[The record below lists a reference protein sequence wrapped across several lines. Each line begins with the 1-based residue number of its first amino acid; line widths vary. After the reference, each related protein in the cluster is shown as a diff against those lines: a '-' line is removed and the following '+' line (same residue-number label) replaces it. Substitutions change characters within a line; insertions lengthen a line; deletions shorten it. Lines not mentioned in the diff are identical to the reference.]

1 MNVNDYISRA
11 APNGEVTLPSG
22 EFEGPLVINK
32 PLRLR
37 GRSTTVWAKKSPVI
51 QITSG
56 GVTIEDL
63 RAEITEGSIEEP
75 AITSIVACSAKNVEI
90 LGRVSGFG
98 AEDGYFD
105 IPRTIELGKFPGDK
119 ENSYRLEVNVPA
131 KTEIVCEIREVR
143 FEPST
148 LQAGRNELT
157 IKVSGISALT
167 YMYAEVL
174 FKSQFTRRVY
184 LTGKP
189 DDSAE
194 QAVMK
199 NIYTAPQRESAQFN
213 TAPAQTPPKTE
224 ATPNARE
231 IMATEPTESPEPSKT
246 EAATSAQPVKMSDA
260 AIEVAAQAIREM
272 MRAPSNA
279 SSHTD
284 KPAES
289 AKSDVISAIARN
301 ITAPPNPNLPPLDMK
316 RGQRVGLTQYL
327 GDKFEVWFTANIPNG
342 MEIDPYVFLLQ
353 NGDKAS
359 GDEGLIFFGNARS
372 QNGEVLYFAEDG
384 HIEINISKIPPKIQ
398 KIALT
403 YSIYDGGAMKNFRS
417 VGSPR
422 VSLRAGGGE
431 RVTFTIDGL
440 LVESTVIAM
449 EFYLYK
455 GEWKISAVGAGYRD
469 GLAKMC
475 NHYGIEVEG

>member
-22 EFEGPLVINK
+22 EFEGPLIINK

-37 GRSTTVWAKKSPVI
+37 GKSTTIWAKKSPVI
-51 QITSG
+51 KITSG
-56 GVTIEDL
+56 GVTIENI

-75 AITSIVACSAKNVEI
+75 AVTAIAACGAKNVEI

-105 IPRTIELGKFPGDK
+105 IPRTIELGTFPADK
-119 ENSYRLEVNVPA
+119 ENSYKLEVNVPA
-131 KTEIVCEIREVR
+131 RTEIVCEIRELK
-143 FEPST
+143 FEPTT

-157 IKVSGISALT
+157 VKVNGISAQT
-167 YMYAEVL
+167 FMYAEVL

-189 DDSAE
+189 DDTAE

-199 NIYTAPQRESAQFN
+199 PIYTAPQRAAEQF
-213 TAPAQTPPKTE
+213 TAPEPLPAPEPTAPTASQTP
-224 ATPNARE
+224 
-231 IMATEPTESPEPSKT
+231 SPG
-246 EAATSAQPVKMSDA
+246 KMSET

-272 MRAPSNA
+272 MRAPSGTSSADTSNA
-279 SSHTD
+279 
-284 KPAES
+284 PAS
-289 AKSDVISAIARN
+289 AADSRTSDNAKTDVISMAGKQIGS
-301 ITAPPNPNLPPLDMK
+301 PLNPNLPPLDMK

-327 GDKFEVWFTANIPNG
+327 GDKFEVWFTANIPRN
-342 MEIDPYVFLLQ
+342 MEIDPYVFLLE

-359 GDEGLIFFGNARS
+359 GDEGLIFFGNASSR
-372 QNGEVLYFAEDG
+372 NGEVKYFAEDG
-384 HIEINISKIPPKIQ
+384 HVEVDLSKVPPQIQ
-398 KIALT
+398 KIALA
-403 YSIYDGGAMKNFRS
+403 YSIYDGNAAKNFHS

-422 VSLRAGGGE
+422 VSLRAGSE

-440 LVESTVIAM
+440 IVESTVIAM

-475 NHYGIEVEG
+475 NRYGIEVES

>member
-37 GRSTTVWAKKSPVI
+37 GKNTTIWAKKSPVI

-56 GVTIEDL
+56 SVTIEDI
-63 RAEITEGSIEEP
+63 RAEITEGSIEE
-75 AITSIVACSAKNVEI
+75 AAVTSIVACSAKNVEI

-119 ENSYRLEVNVPA
+119 ENSYKLEVNVPA
-131 KTEIVCEIREVR
+131 KTDIVCEIRELK
-143 FEPST
+143 FEPAV
-148 LQAGRNELT
+148 LQPGRNELT
-157 IKVSGISALT
+157 VKVSGISAQT
-167 YMYAEVL
+167 FMYAEVL

-189 DDSAE
+189 DETAE

-199 NIYTAPQRESAQFN
+199 PIYTAPQRAAEQF
-213 TAPAQTPPKTE
+213 TAPKPPVS
-224 ATPNARE
+224 
-231 IMATEPTESPEPSKT
+231 EPTTSEQPS
-246 EAATSAQPVKMSDA
+246 ASGKMSET

-272 MRAPSNA
+272 MRSPENTGARPVAN
-279 SSHTD
+279 T
-284 KPAES
+284 PATN
-289 AKSDVISAIARN
+289 AKSDVISMVGRQIA
-301 ITAPPNPNLPPLDMK
+301 APQNPNLPPLDMK

-327 GDKFEVWFTANIPNG
+327 GDKFEVWFTANIPRG
-342 MEIDPYVFLLQ
+342 MEIDPYVFLLE

-372 QNGEVLYFAEDG
+372 QNGEVQYFPEDG
-384 HIEINISKIPPKIQ
+384 HIEIDLSKIPPKIQ

-403 YSIYDGGAMKNFRS
+403 YSIYDGNAAKNFHS

-422 VSLRAGGGE
+422 VSLRSGSE
-431 RVTFTIDGL
+431 RVTFTIEGL
-440 LVESTVIAM
+440 MVESTVIAM

-475 NHYGIEVEG
+475 NRYGIEVEG

>member
-37 GRSTTVWAKKSPVI
+37 GKNTTVWAKTSPVI

-56 GVTIEDL
+56 GVTIEDI

-75 AITSIVACSAKNVEI
+75 AITSVVACSAKNVEI

-98 AEDGYFD
+98 AEDGFFD
-105 IPRTIELGKFPGDK
+105 IPRTIELGTFPADK
-119 ENSYRLEVNVPA
+119 ENSYKLEVNVPA
-131 KTEIVCEIREVR
+131 KTEIVCEIRELK
-143 FEPST
+143 FEPTT

-157 IKVSGISALT
+157 VKVSGISAQT
-167 YMYAEVL
+167 FMYAEVL

-189 DDSAE
+189 DDAAE

-199 NIYTAPQRESAQFN
+199 AIYTAPQRTAEQL
-213 TAPAQTPPKTE
+213 TAPEPPPALTPLPQTP
-224 ATPNARE
+224 A
-231 IMATEPTESPEPSKT
+231 SG
-246 EAATSAQPVKMSDA
+246 KMSEA

-272 MRAPSNA
+272 MRAPSETSSASVSAPENKSAENA
-279 SSHTD
+279 KT
-284 KPAES
+284 
-289 AKSDVISAIARN
+289 DVISMVGRQIS
-301 ITAPPNPNLPPLDMK
+301 TPPNPSLPPLDMK

-327 GDKFEVWFTANIPNG
+327 GDKFEVWFTANAPRG
-342 MEIDPYVFLLQ
+342 MEIDPYVFLLES
-353 NGDKAS
+353 GDKAS
-359 GDEGLIFFGNARS
+359 GDEGLIFFGNAS
-372 QNGEVLYFAEDG
+372 STNGEVKYFAEDG
-384 HIEINISKIPPKIQ
+384 HIEIDLSKVPQKIQ

-403 YSIYDGGAMKNFRS
+403 YSIYDGGATKNFHS

-422 VSLRAGGGE
+422 VSLRSGSE

-440 LVESTVIAM
+440 IVESTIIAM

-475 NHYGIEVEG
+475 NRYGIEVES

>member
-37 GRSTTVWAKKSPVI
+37 GKSTTIWAKKSPVI

-56 GVTIEDL
+56 GVTIEDI

-75 AITSIVACSAKNVEI
+75 AVTSIVACGAKNVEI

-119 ENSYRLEVNVPA
+119 ENSYKLEVNVPA
-131 KTEIVCEIREVR
+131 KTEIMCEIREVK
-143 FEPST
+143 FEPTT

-157 IKVSGISALT
+157 VKVNGMSAQT
-167 YMYAEVL
+167 FMYAEVL

-189 DDSAE
+189 DETAE
-194 QAVMK
+194 QAVLK
-199 NIYTAPQRESAQFN
+199 PIYTAPVRAEEEFKAPPPAPVQ
-213 TAPAQTPPKTE
+213 APASEPMPPT
-224 ATPNARE
+224 ASQ
-231 IMATEPTESPEPSKT
+231 PTASG
-246 EAATSAQPVKMSDA
+246 KMSET

-272 MRAPSNA
+272 MRAPADEPAGNA
-279 SSHTD
+279 PT
-284 KPAES
+284 
-289 AKSDVISAIARN
+289 DVISMVGRQIS
-301 ITAPPNPNLPPLDMK
+301 APQNPNLPPLDMK
-316 RGQRVGLTQYL
+316 RGQRVALTPYL
-327 GDKFEVWFTANIPNG
+327 GDKFEIWFTAEMPRSI
-342 MEIDPYVFLLQ
+342 EIDPYVFLLES
-353 NGDKAS
+353 GDKAG
-359 GDEGLIFFGNARS
+359 GDEGLIFFGNTRS
-372 QNGEVLYFAEDG
+372 KNGEVQYFPEDG
-384 HIEINISKIPPKIQ
+384 HIEIDISKVPREIQ
-398 KIALT
+398 KIALV
-403 YSIYDGGAMKNFRS
+403 YSIYDSNAARSFR
-417 VGSPR
+417 VVRLPR
-422 VSLRAGGGE
+422 VSLRAGSE
-431 RVTFTIDGL
+431 RVTFTVNGL
-440 LVESTVIAM
+440 TDEATITAM

-455 GEWKISAVGAGYRD
+455 GEWKISAVGAGFRD

-475 NHYGIEVEG
+475 NRYGIEVES

>member
-1 MNVNDYISRA
+1 MNVNDFISRA

-37 GRSTTVWAKKSPVI
+37 GKNTTIWAKKSPVI

-56 GVTIEDL
+56 SVTIEDI
-63 RAEITEGSIEEP
+63 RAEITEGSVEEP
-75 AITSIVACSAKNVEI
+75 AVKAIVACSAKNVEV

-105 IPRTIELGKFPGDK
+105 IPRTIELGKFPADK
-119 ENSYRLEVNVPA
+119 ENSYKLEVNVPA
-131 KTEIVCEIREVR
+131 KTEIVCEIRELK
-143 FEPST
+143 FEPSV
-148 LQAGRNELT
+148 LQPGRNELT
-157 IKVSGISALT
+157 VKVSGISEQT
-167 YMYAEVL
+167 FMYAEVL
-174 FKSQFTRRVY
+174 FKSQFIRRVY

-189 DDSAE
+189 DGTAE

-199 NIYTAPQRESAQFN
+199 SIYTAPQREAVQF
-213 TAPAQTPPKTE
+213 TDPPSSPVIST
-224 ATPNARE
+224 
-231 IMATEPTESPEPSKT
+231 ATEPTAPLEVSVT
-246 EAATSAQPVKMSDA
+246 EKMSDA

-272 MRAPSNA
+272 MRSSNTNSNA
-279 SSHTD
+279 PAAD
-284 KPAES
+284 KPTENA
-289 AKSDVISAIARN
+289 AHATTDVISMVGRQIA
-301 ITAPPNPNLPPLDMK
+301 APQNPNLPPLDMK

-327 GDKFEVWFTANIPNG
+327 GDKFEVWFTANAPRN
-342 MEIDPYVFLLQ
+342 MEIDPYVFLLE

-372 QNGEVLYFAEDG
+372 QNGEVRYFAEDG
-384 HIEINISKIPPKIQ
+384 HIEVDLSKVPPQIQ
-398 KIALT
+398 KIALA
-403 YSIYDGGAMKNFRS
+403 YSIYDGGAAKNFRL

-422 VSLRAGGGE
+422 VSLRTDSE
-431 RVTFTIDGL
+431 RVAFTVDGL
-440 LVESTVIAM
+440 TEEATIIAM

-455 GEWKISAVGAGYRD
+455 GEWKISAVGAGYKD

-475 NHYGIEVEG
+475 NRYGIEVEG

>member
-37 GRSTTVWAKKSPVI
+37 GKSTTIWAKNSPVI
-51 QITSG
+51 RITSG
-56 GVTIEDL
+56 GVIIEDI
-63 RAEITEGSIEEP
+63 RAEITEGSIEE
-75 AITSIVACSAKNVEI
+75 AAVKSIVACSAKNVEI

-105 IPRTIELGKFPGDK
+105 IPRTIELGKFPGNK
-119 ENSYRLEVNVPA
+119 ENSYKLEVNVPA
-131 KTEIVCEIREVR
+131 KTDIVCEIREVK
-143 FEPST
+143 FEPT
-148 LQAGRNELT
+148 ILQSGRNELT
-157 IKVSGISALT
+157 VKVSGISAQT
-167 YMYAEVL
+167 FMYAEVL

-189 DDSAE
+189 DDTAE

-199 NIYTAPQRESAQFN
+199 PIYTAPQRAEEQFP
-213 TAPAQTPPKTE
+213 APEPP
-224 ATPNARE
+224 AS
-231 IMATEPTESPEPSKT
+231 EPTVQT
-246 EAATSAQPVKMSDA
+246 AAQQPASGKMSDVT
-260 AIEVAAQAIREM
+260 IEVAAQAIREM
-272 MRAPSNA
+272 MRTSESPA
-279 SSHTD
+279 D
-284 KPAES
+284 KPEET
-289 AKSDVISAIARN
+289 AKTDVISMVGRQIA
-301 ITAPPNPNLPPLDMK
+301 APQNPNLPPLDMK

-327 GDKFEVWFTANIPNG
+327 GDNFEVWFTANAPRN
-342 MEIDPYVFLLQ
+342 MEIDPYVFLLES
-353 NGDKAS
+353 GDKAS

-372 QNGEVLYFAEDG
+372 QNGEVQYFAEDG
-384 HIEINISKIPPKIQ
+384 HIVIDLSKVPPQIQ

-403 YSIYDGGAMKNFRS
+403 YSIYDGGAAKNFRT

-422 VSLRAGGGE
+422 VSLRAGSE
-431 RVTFTIDGL
+431 RVTFTVDGL
-440 LVESTVIAM
+440 TEEATIIAM

-455 GEWKISAVGAGYRD
+455 GEWKISAVGAGYKD

-475 NHYGIEVEG
+475 NRYGIEVEG

>member
-11 APNGEVTLPSG
+11 APNGEVILPSG

-37 GRSTTVWAKKSPVI
+37 GKNTTIWAKKSPVI
-51 QITSG
+51 QITSSS
-56 GVTIEDL
+56 VTIEDI

-119 ENSYRLEVNVPA
+119 ENSYKLEVNVPA
-131 KTEIVCEIREVR
+131 KTEIVCEIREVK

-157 IKVSGISALT
+157 ITVSGISAQT
-167 YMYAEVL
+167 FMYAEVL

-189 DDSAE
+189 DDAAE
-194 QAVMK
+194 QAVLK
-199 NIYTAPQRESAQFN
+199 PIYTAPQREAIQF
-213 TAPAQTPPKTE
+213 TAPEPPPTP
-224 ATPNARE
+224 
-231 IMATEPTESPEPSKT
+231 EPTAPS
-246 EAATSAQPVKMSDA
+246 ATQTKSETSGKMSET

-272 MRAPSNA
+272 MRAPATADAVASENA
-279 SSHTD
+279 KT
-284 KPAES
+284 
-289 AKSDVISAIARN
+289 DVISMVGRQ
-301 ITAPPNPNLPPLDMK
+301 ITAPQNPNLPPLDMK

-327 GDKFEVWFTANIPNG
+327 GDRFEVWFTANTPSGI
-342 MEIDPYVFLLQ
+342 EIDPYVFLLES
-353 NGDKAS
+353 GDKAS

-372 QNGEVLYFAEDG
+372 QNGEVQYFSEDG
-384 HIEINISKIPPKIQ
+384 HIEIDLSKAPPQIQ
-398 KIALT
+398 KIALA
-403 YSIYDGGAMKNFRS
+403 YSIYDGGAAKNFRT

-422 VSLRAGGGE
+422 VSLRAGSE
-431 RVTFTIDGL
+431 RVTFTVDGL
-440 LVESTVIAM
+440 TEEATIIAM

-455 GEWKISAVGAGYRD
+455 GEWKISAVGAGYKD

-475 NHYGIEVEG
+475 NRYGIEVES

>member
-1 MNVNDYISRA
+1 MNVNDFISRA

-32 PLRLR
+32 PLRLL
-37 GRSTTVWAKKSPVI
+37 GKNTTIWAKKSPVI

-56 GVTIEDL
+56 SVTIENI

-75 AITSIVACSAKNVEI
+75 AVKAIVACSAKNVEI

-119 ENSYRLEVNVPA
+119 ENSYKLEVNVPA
-131 KTEIVCEIREVR
+131 RTEIVCEIREVK
-143 FEPST
+143 FEPT
-148 LQAGRNELT
+148 VLQPGRNELT
-157 IKVSGISALT
+157 IRVSGISEQTFL
-167 YMYAEVL
+167 YAEML

-189 DDSAE
+189 DGTAE

-199 NIYTAPQRESAQFN
+199 SIYTAPQREAVQF
-213 TAPAQTPPKTE
+213 TAPPSSPAIST
-224 ATPNARE
+224 AS
-231 IMATEPTESPEPSKT
+231 EPTAPTVSQSPVSG
-246 EAATSAQPVKMSDA
+246 KMSDT

-272 MRAPSNA
+272 MRSSNTNPNAPA
-279 SSHTD
+279 AD
-284 KPAES
+284 KPTEA
-289 AKSDVISAIARN
+289 APHAPTDVISMVGRQIS
-301 ITAPPNPNLPPLDMK
+301 APQNPNLPPLDMK

-327 GDKFEVWFTANIPNG
+327 GDKFEVWFTANAPRN
-342 MEIDPYVFLLQ
+342 MEIDPYVFLLE

-372 QNGEVLYFAEDG
+372 QNGEVQYFAEDG
-384 HIEINISKIPPKIQ
+384 HIGIDLSKVPPQIQ
-398 KIALT
+398 KIALA
-403 YSIYDGGAMKNFRS
+403 YSIYDGGAAKNFRS

-422 VSLRAGGGE
+422 VSLRAGSE
-431 RVTFTIDGL
+431 RVTFTVDGL
-440 LVESTVIAM
+440 TEEATIIAM

-455 GEWKISAVGAGYRD
+455 GEWKISAVGAGYKD

-475 NHYGIEVEG
+475 NRYGIEVES